1 MVEDVGKMSQFI
13 NTFGATA
20 VILAIF
26 LVIFITILIYI
37 LNSNKKIMEAERQNN
52 TKILE
57 SILNDYKANQQ
68 KPLYEEK
75 NIVNIFM
82 ELDQSL
88 KKDCE
93 ETLEETKSD
102 RTAIYV
108 FHNGMQASHGLPFF
122 KMSCISEKVS
132 KTSIG
137 NLQMRDHN
145 SIPLSVFDK
154 MVGELYYNGKY
165 RIINEGLIDAGDSI
179 FIKNTK
185 LNDCFFFPIYDD
197 ENNMMGFI
205 VNGYNKIDT
214 NRDLET
220 EYKSLQLL
228 AEKSKPVIQFS
239 KFQTIKS
246 ERGE

>member
-122 KMSCISEKVS
+122 KMSCISEKVN

-137 NLQMRDHN
+137 NLQMREHN

-154 MVGELYYNGKY
+154 IVQELYYNGKY

-205 VNGYNKIDT
+205 VNGYNKIDI
-214 NRDLET
+214 NRDLEE
-220 EYKSLQLL
+220 EYKSLQVL

>member
-122 KMSCISEKVS
+122 KMSCISEKVN

-137 NLQMRDHN
+137 NLQMREHN

-154 MVGELYYNGKY
+154 IVQELYYNGKY

-205 VNGYNKIDT
+205 VNGYNKIDI

-220 EYKSLQLL
+220 EYKSLQVL

>member
-20 VILAIF
+20 VILAVF

>member
-1 MVEDVGKMSQFI
+1 
-13 NTFGATA
+13 
-20 VILAIF
+20 
-26 LVIFITILIYI
+26 
-37 LNSNKKIMEAERQNN
+37 MEAERQNN

-122 KMSCISEKVS
+122 KMSCISEKVN

-137 NLQMRDHN
+137 NLQMREHN

-154 MVGELYYNGKY
+154 IVQELYYNGKY

-205 VNGYNKIDT
+205 VNGYNKIDI

-220 EYKSLQLL
+220 EYKSLQVL